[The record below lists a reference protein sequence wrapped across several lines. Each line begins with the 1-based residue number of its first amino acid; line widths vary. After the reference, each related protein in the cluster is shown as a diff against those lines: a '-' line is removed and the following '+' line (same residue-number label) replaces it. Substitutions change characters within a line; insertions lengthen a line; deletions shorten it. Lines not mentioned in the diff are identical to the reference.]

1 MTAILFI
8 FADTKVWTMSTRIIS
23 IFNNKGGVGKTTLL
37 WNIGHS
43 LGVLGKSVLLID
55 FDPQCNLSLAM
66 LGVGTFTETLPTQN
80 LPYGKA
86 IRAFLQRFLQNTGGY
101 EFYSHKAANTNS
113 NTELVAGDFWLNV
126 YAESLSVGSDL
137 LTGTGIAKY
146 VVLREMVIFAND
158 VRAKDGLPPF
168 DFVLVDLPPSFGA
181 LVRAALYSSDYFIV
195 PCTPDTFSS
204 YCVGLIGDM
213 LPTFF
218 QDWQAG
224 FGRFKQSNPQFTKY
238 DSLGRS
244 KFAGWIF
251 NGFDTRG
258 GDYLKA
264 DKVHHDEISNSVA
277 HKLVAKLDGNICDDL
292 PDGFMMG
299 DIEDMN
305 TLIQNS
311 NWLSVPVGELDSHRP
326 IRSLDDRGTWRPNQV
341 TQIQKLKTDFLH
353 IAQNIMTYCI

>member
-1 MTAILFI
+1 
-8 FADTKVWTMSTRIIS
+8 MSTKIIS
-23 IFNNKGGVGKTTLL
+23 IFNNKGGVGKTNLL

-43 LGVLGKSVLLID
+43 LAGKNKKVLMID
-55 FDPQCNLSLAM
+55 FDPQCNLSLAV
-66 LGVGTFTETLPTQN
+66 LGVDTFTKTLPTQN
-80 LPYGKA
+80 APYGKA

-101 EFYSHKAANTNS
+101 QFFCHTGQHTNL
-113 NTELVAGDFWLNV
+113 NAEIVAGDFWLNV

-146 VVLREMVIFAND
+146 VVLRELLNFANEQRVKEGKSIYD
-158 VRAKDGLPPF
+158 Y
-168 DFVLVDLPPSFGA
+168 VLVDLPPSFGA

-218 QDWQAG
+218 RDWSDG
-224 FGRFKQSNPQFTKY
+224 FVRFKEANPQFDKY
-238 DSLGRS
+238 DHLGTT

-258 GDYLKA
+258 GEYLKA
-264 DKVHHDEISNSVA
+264 DKVHHDEIQRSV
-277 HKLVAKLDGNICDDL
+277 KTNLVAKLNDRICAEL
-292 PDGFMMG
+292 PDGFMIG

-311 NWLSVPVGELDSHRP
+311 NWLSVPVGELNNHKP
-326 IRSLDDRGTWRPNQV
+326 IRSLDDRGNWRPNQID
-341 TQIQKLKTDFLH
+341 QIAKLKTDFDT
-353 IAQNIMTYCI
+353 IADNIIKCCL